1 MPKLTPVQ
9 IKDLSLENL
18 RDILELRASDIS
30 IFIGQRGKVLLTSEL
45 ESAFLNGAMV
55 QVNLETA
62 ALADVLDDDAFQYAF
77 GAPESEAA

>member
-62 ALADVLDDDAFQYAF
+62 ALADVMDDDAFDYAF
-77 GAPESEAA
+77 GAAP